1 MHDTQGFG
9 PLVRMIA
16 DRIDALLADK
26 GYDADAI
33 REELAR
39 ADMEAVIPA
48 KSNRRNPAPHDRT
61 KYRLRNRIERLF
73 NKLKN
78 WRRIATRYDKTAD
91 SYIGFVS
98 LASALLWLPF
108 VHVG

>member
-1 MHDTQGFG
+1 M
-9 PLVRMIA
+9 RMLA

-33 REELAR
+33 RQELAD
-39 ADMEAVIPA
+39 AEIEAVIPA
-48 KSNRRNPAPHDRT
+48 NRKRRNPAPHDRV
-61 KYRLRNRIERLF
+61 KYRWRNRIERLF
-73 NKLKN
+73 SKLKN
-78 WRRIATRYDKTAD
+78 WRRVATRYDKTAD

-108 VHVG
+108 VHVA